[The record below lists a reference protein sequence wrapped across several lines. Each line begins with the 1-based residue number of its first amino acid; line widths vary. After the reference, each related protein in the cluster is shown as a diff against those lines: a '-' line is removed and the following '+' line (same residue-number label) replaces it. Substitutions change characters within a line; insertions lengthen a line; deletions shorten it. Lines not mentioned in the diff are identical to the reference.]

1 MAATTGAAPLPT
13 EATTF
18 TERSR
23 SAGLGRRKMKNAL
36 LWGSC
41 TIALALVVSPLLWI
55 VIGVIA
61 KGVSH
66 WQWSALTHD
75 HASASSPGLLN
86 AVIGTFTLM
95 AGIVVIGGVIGIAGG
110 IYLAEYCPEGKGKLL
125 RGASEVLS
133 GVPSIVL
140 GYVGF
145 IALVVGF
152 KGTGIH
158 WSFGLLPAW
167 IVVAVLVVPYITKS
181 TEVAIRN
188 VPTAYREGAESLG
201 LSSGFTL
208 RKLILRPA
216 LPGIVTG
223 LIFAAAISVGETAPL
238 IYTAHWSDHTNFSLI
253 HSAFGG
259 VGYLTYGVFE
269 FLNEPSAHDHVLAND
284 AAMMLVVIV
293 LLLIVVSRVL
303 VSLTQ
308 RYSPDRPQRLGRSG
322 K

>member
-1 MAATTGAAPLPT
+1 MSATTSAAPFPAAARSS
-13 EATTF
+13 EHAT
-18 TERSR
+18 R
-23 SAGLGRRKMKNAL
+23 AGLGRRRTKNAL
-36 LWGSC
+36 MWGSC
-41 TIALALVVSPLLWI
+41 TAALALVVAPLLWI
-55 VIGVIA
+55 VVGVIG

-66 WQWSALTHD
+66 WQWSALTHIYGA
-75 HASASSPGLLN
+75 ASNPGLLN

-95 AGIVVIGGVIGIAGG
+95 AGIVVLAGIVGIAGG
-110 IYLAEYCPEGKGKLL
+110 IYLAEYCPEDKGKLL

-133 GVPSIVL
+133 GVPSIVV
-140 GYVGF
+140 GYVGY

-152 KGTGIH
+152 H
-158 WSFGLLPAW
+158 WRYGLLGAW

-188 VPTAYREGAESLG
+188 VPTAYREGAEGLG
-201 LSSGFTL
+201 LSSGYTL

-238 IYTAHWSDHTNFSLI
+238 ICVANWSGHTNFSLL

-259 VGYLTYGVFE
+259 VGYLTYAVFE
-269 FLNEPSAHDHVLAND
+269 FLNYPSAHDHVLANE
-284 AAMMLVVIV
+284 AAMMLIVIV
-293 LLLIVVSRVL
+293 LLLIVISRVL

-308 RYSPDRPQRLGRSG
+308 RYAPDRPQRLGRVR